1 MPGDETSRSYDEGI
15 DFLDRRIHP
24 LLGVD
29 ELVERDATG
38 RCVKEHAQD
47 GALARAGH
55 LDRHEIESMLAR
67 ERLERLYQPVFPVHL
82 LSPYKQRKR
91 GKSHFLLDFSDLTAA

>member
-1 MPGDETSRSYDEGI
+1 M
-15 DFLDRRIHP
+15 
-24 LLGVD
+24 
-29 ELVERDATG
+29 G
-38 RCVKEHAQD
+38 RLRVP
-47 GALARAGH
+47 GH